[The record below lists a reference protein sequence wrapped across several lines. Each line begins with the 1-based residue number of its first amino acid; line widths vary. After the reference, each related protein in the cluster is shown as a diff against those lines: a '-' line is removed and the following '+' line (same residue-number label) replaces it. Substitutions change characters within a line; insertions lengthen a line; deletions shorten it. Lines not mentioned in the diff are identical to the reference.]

1 MMKISCCGQ
10 HLELVMELMF
20 LLRELKEKLQ
30 YYEMQDYPN
39 QQLELYWEMISPIME
54 EYLENYEIPLSEEL
68 YQELCK
74 HLGSGRIEFM
84 GIA

>member
-1 MMKISCCGQ
+1 MKISCCGQ

>member
-1 MMKISCCGQ
+1 
-10 HLELVMELMF
+10 MELMF